1 MITTVSGE
9 LPPVECADWC
19 EQGHG
24 HSNVA
29 DPAHECCF
37 SKERSVRLS
46 RYPLPGCSAD
56 DRARDYLTA
65 VLYREAGACAPHVA
79 LMRNDSVAVELS
91 PDEAGR
97 LSVVLAD
104 LATAA
109 GG

>member
-9 LPPVECADWC
+9 LPSVQCTDWC
-19 EQGHG
+19 EHGHG
-24 HSNVA
+24 HTNVA
-29 DPAHECCF
+29 DPAHEYCF
-37 SKERSVRLS
+37 SKERSVQLS
-46 RYPLPGCSAD
+46 RYPLRGCSAD

-97 LSVVLAD
+97 LSDVLAD

-109 GG
+109 GE

>member
-1 MITTVSGE
+1 MENCRLSSALTGASK
-9 LPPVECADWC
+9 
-19 EQGHG
+19 GHG

>member
-9 LPPVECADWC
+9 LPPVECTDWC
-19 EQGHG
+19 EHGRGHT
-24 HSNVA
+24 NVG
-29 DPAHECCF
+29 DPAHEYCF
-37 SKERSVRLS
+37 SKDRSVQLS
-46 RYPLPGCSAD
+46 RYPLRGGSAD

-79 LMRNDSVAVELS
+79 LMRNDSVAIELS